1 MKNLFIISVII
12 ILSLMTAV
20 FGTLPT
26 NLFDFLGALAISL
39 IFWTGMLISGFKTT
53 PKKYSKY
60 GME

>member
-1 MKNLFIISVII
+1 MKNSFIISVII

-26 NLFDFLGALAISL
+26 NFPDFLGAFIISL
-39 IFWTGMLISGFKTT
+39 IFWTGMLIGGFKVG
-53 PKKYSKY
+53 KKKSPKY